1 MQRAYSLISFKAVDS
16 EARIIEGLA
25 STPAPDRIGDVMEPK
40 GAKFT
45 LPLPLLWQ
53 HQADKPIGTVISAT
67 ATAAGI
73 KIRAQI
79 AKGIPFIDET
89 AWPSVK
95 AGLVPGLSIGFRA
108 IDAKRIPG
116 GDGGLHI
123 TKWDWFELSTVT
135 VPMNAGA
142 TIQSIKSADAPHLA
156 LSGGRSRAASTS
168 PAVVG
173 SLSKDRSTKMNYSE
187 QRSAAQA
194 ELTQKKVALD
204 ALMALD
210 ELDEEQNIEA
220 DSLTSEIERLNS
232 KVKRYAALEGTSQN
246 EADTVERRA
255 AAPIPARSRRTD
267 HGRRAEA
274 RAWHRVR
281 AHVPLHPGGAALD
294 HEGHPAEPGEGR
306 EDLVSEFRP
315 DAARGQDGGRAG
327 GDDGQRMGR
336 HAGLQRDDR
345 RLRELPPAED
355 ARRAVR
361 RQRYS
366 RR

>member
-135 VPMNAGA
+135 VPMNASA
-142 TIQSIKSADAPHLA
+142 TIVKASNRPTRRTSPC
-156 LSGGRSRAASTS
+156 RAAGRARL
-168 PAVVG
+168 PPRP
-173 SLSKDRSTKMNYSE
+173 LSW
-187 QRSAAQA
+187 
-194 ELTQKKVALD
+194 ALC
-204 ALMALD
+204 
-210 ELDEEQNIEA
+210 
-220 DSLTSEIERLNS
+220 
-232 KVKRYAALEGTSQN
+232 
-246 EADTVERRA
+246 
-255 AAPIPARSRRTD
+255 RRT
-267 HGRRAEA
+267 G
-274 RAWHRVR
+274 
-281 AHVPLHPGGAALD
+281 P
-294 HEGHPAEPGEGR
+294 
-306 EDLVSEFRP
+306 
-315 DAARGQDGGRAG
+315 
-327 GDDGQRMGR
+327 
-336 HAGLQRDDR
+336 
-345 RLRELPPAED
+345 
-355 ARRAVR
+355 
-361 RQRYS
+361 
-366 RR
+366 